1 MLRVLG
7 QALPP
12 DIADELGECEF
23 AFDKSSAEELLTHGS
38 KYSAY
43 YFTATTR
50 YVSFY
55 FPISVF
61 LYGQFDL
68 LQVFC
73 CSTLTA
79 S

>member
-1 MLRVLG
+1 MFRHSQVVYLPKTGFMLRVLG

-23 AFDKSSAEELLTHGS
+23 AFDKSSSEELLTHGS

-50 YVSFY
+50 YVSFH
-55 FPISVF
+55 FRM
-61 LYGQFDL
+61 
-68 LQVFC
+68 C
-73 CSTLTA
+73 N
-79 S
+79 

>member
-23 AFDKSSAEELLTHGS
+23 AFDKSSSEELLNHGS

-55 FPISVF
+55 LLISVF
-61 LYGQFDL
+61 LYGQF
-68 LQVFC
+68 
-73 CSTLTA
+73 
-79 S
+79 

>member
-23 AFDKSSAEELLTHGS
+23 AFFDKSSAEELLTHGS

-50 YVSFY
+50 YVSLHFRISL
-55 FPISVF
+55 FP
-61 LYGQFDL
+61 YGQL
-68 LQVFC
+68 N
-73 CSTLTA
+73 
-79 S
+79 

>member
-1 MLRVLG
+1 MPKTGFMLRVLG

-23 AFDKSSAEELLTHGS
+23 AFDKSSSEELLTHGS

-55 FPISVF
+55 FRMGNWNDFKCFV
-61 LYGQFDL
+61 
-68 LQVFC
+68 
-73 CSTLTA
+73 
-79 S
+79 

>member
-50 YVSFY
+50 YVST
-55 FPISVF
+55 F
-61 LYGQFDL
+61 LSICLFTH
-68 LQVFC
+68 FC
-73 CSTLTA
+73 MGNSTDFKCFA
-79 S
+79 V

>member
-1 MLRVLG
+1 MLRVLS

-55 FPISVF
+55 FHT
-61 LYGQFDL
+61 GN
-68 LQVFC
+68 
-73 CSTLTA
+73 STDVVCI
-79 S
+79 